1 LRFQPLFDWISKRFV
16 FESSEYLLAFVCFV
30 LVMHL
35 QNLLQQRFRDSLSS
49 LTDRA
54 DVYAEMIR
62 PTADPKHGDYQCN
75 CAMPLSKE
83 IGKNPRDVAAEII
96 ASLAI
101 EDICETPEIAG
112 PGFINLKLKDEFI
125 CRQIERFLGDERCG
139 VEAVDQGKS
148 IVIDFSSPN
157 VAKPMHVGH
166 IRSTVIG
173 DALARCLRFLGYQV
187 ETDNHLGDWGTQFGI
202 IIYGYKHFGDPQ
214 VVDANPVQELAKLYR
229 IVNQLIEYRKAKR
242 SIEALEHS
250 VAEAEGGLA
259 QAKHASDEAEESKQK
274 AARKAV
280 ASAERRL
287 QSAAE
292 ALRSSV
298 EKVEAVESDSL
309 WADRAA
315 MHPDIDQ
322 AVLEETAKLHRG
334 DAENLGLWEKFL
346 PHCKDEINRVYDRL
360 DVEFDHTLGESFYH
374 DRLGGVVDKLR
385 DAGLAKDSDGAVC
398 VFLENFD
405 APMIVQ
411 KQDGA
416 YLYATTDL
424 ATLQYRLEQ
433 FEPSEILYV
442 VDTRQSEHFDKL
454 FAVAD
459 QFGLENVKLV
469 HVNFGTVLGEDGKPM
484 KTRSGSLIGLESL
497 LDGAVDRAKQVVCDP
512 ERLASF
518 DPPMDQ
524 AEQEMIAE
532 VVGIGAIKFSDLSHH
547 RTSDYRFNLEKMV
560 ALEGNTSA
568 YVQYSFARTQK
579 ILENAQK
586 AEGDVSEMV
595 ADSGIAFSHPA
606 ERHLALMLMKFEE
619 SLVALHKDYAPNQL
633 VDYLLETARAY
644 SKFNENCHVLRAE
657 TPQIQATRLALV
669 CLSGRVLQLGLR
681 LLGIG
686 VVPRM

>member
-1 LRFQPLFDWISKRFV
+1 
-16 FESSEYLLAFVCFV
+16 
-30 LVMHL
+30 MHL
-35 QNLLQQRFRDSLSS
+35 PNLLQQRFYNVLSS

-54 DVYAEMIR
+54 DVFAAMIR

-83 IGKNPRDVAAEII
+83 LGKNPREVAAEIVERL
-96 ASLAI
+96 SI
-101 EDICETPEIAG
+101 EDICETPQIAG
-112 PGFINLKLKDEFI
+112 PGFINLTLKDDFI
-125 CRQIERFLGDERCG
+125 SQQMHQFLGDQRCG
-139 VEAVDQGKS
+139 VGSVSETKS

-173 DALARCLRFLGYQV
+173 DALARSLRFLGYRV

-202 IIYGYKHFGDPQ
+202 IIYGYKHFGDPEI
-214 VVDANPVQELAKLYR
+214 VKSSPVQELAKLYR

-242 SIEALEHS
+242 SIDSLQQAASL
-250 VAEAEGGLA
+250 AETSLQ
-259 QAKHASDEAEESKQK
+259 QAKAALAAADESKQK
-274 AARKAV
+274 AAKKSI

-287 QSAAE
+287 QASNASVNAA
-292 ALRSSV
+292 L
-298 EKVEAVESDSL
+298 EKVNSVESDPL
-309 WADRAA
+309 WAERAA
-315 MHPDIDQ
+315 AHPDVDQ

-334 DAENLGLWEKFL
+334 DEENLQLWEEFL

-374 DRLGGVVDKLR
+374 SKLKGVVDKLR
-385 DAGLAKDSDGAVC
+385 DVGLAEDSDGAVC
-398 VFLENFD
+398 VFLEEFD

-424 ATLQYRLEQ
+424 ATLQYRLSE
-433 FEPSEILYV
+433 FDPSEILYV

-459 QFGLENVKLV
+459 QFGLEDVKLV

-497 LDGAVDRAKQVVCDP
+497 LDGAVERAKKVVCDP
-512 ERLASF
+512 DRLSSF

-532 VVGIGAIKFSDLSHH
+532 VVGIGAIKFADLSHH

-568 YVQYSFARTQK
+568 YVQYSYARTQK

-586 AEGDVSEMV
+586 AEADVAEMV
-595 ADSGIAFSHPA
+595 AECGVAFSHPA
-606 ERHLALMLMKFEE
+606 ERQLALMLMKLEE
-619 SLVALHKDYAPNQL
+619 SLTALHKDYAPNQL

-669 CLSGRVLQLGLR
+669 CLSGRVLQLGLQ